1 MSRSQPGAEVSKKD
15 PPLENSQRRGE
26 KKRPAS
32 YNPVDQFR
40 SQAFILRPVQG
51 LVARSLP

>member
-1 MSRSQPGAEVSKKD
+1 MSRSQPGAEVSEKD
-15 PPLENSQRRGE
+15 PPLENSQRGGE
-26 KKRPAS
+26 RKRPAS

-51 LVARSLP
+51 SVARRLP